1 MATSISITKTAR
13 SSANHLSL
21 TTRENEVLDVTVVLL
36 DGGYASTAI
45 GPIEIFHSAGALWN
59 SLQGAAAA
67 PRFRVRCATIDGR
80 SISSVCSLMLTPEF
94 SIDDIT
100 HTDIIILA
108 ASSLELQERIAFNTP
123 LLTWLRE
130 WHEKGAYIAGVC
142 SSALYLAEAGLL
154 DGKEA
159 TTHWALAEE
168 MIERYPAVN
177 WKPEQFVTE
186 DDRLLCSGGVYASF
200 DISLYLVE
208 KFCGHEVAL
217 QCAKS
222 LLISMP
228 RSKQSGYSATPMSRP
243 HSDDKIRDTEE
254 FLRQHFASDV
264 PIEMLAERVGMGQR
278 NFIRRFKAATGRLP
292 GGYVQTLRIAS
303 AKEML
308 ERGADS
314 IQQVCIRNGYEDIA
328 FFRTLFK
335 RHTGMTPAEYRSRF
349 AAMSLNR
356 GELVPGRSVA

>member
-1 MATSISITKTAR
+1 
-13 SSANHLSL
+13 
-21 TTRENEVLDVTVVLL
+21 TVVLL

-59 SLQGAAAA
+59 SLQGTIAE
-67 PRFRVRCATIDGR
+67 PRFRVRCATIDGK
-80 SISSVCSLMLTPEF
+80 SISSVCALTITPQF
-94 SIDDIT
+94 SIAEIA

-108 ASSLELQERIAFNTP
+108 ASALDLQERMAADAS
-123 LLTWLRE
+123 LLSWLRK
-130 WHEKGAYIAGVC
+130 WHENGAYIAGVC

-159 TTHWALAEE
+159 TTHWALADE

-177 WKPEQFVTE
+177 WKPEQFITE

-208 KFCGHEVAL
+208 KFCGHEIAL

-243 HSDDKIRDTEE
+243 HSDEKIRDTEE
-254 FLRQHFASDV
+254 FLRQHFASEV
-264 PIEMLAERVGMGQR
+264 PIEMLAERVGMGPR

-303 AKEML
+303 AKAML

-314 IQQVCIRNGYEDIA
+314 IQDVCSRNGYEDIA

-349 AAMSLNR
+349 ASMNMVR